1 MGLETAT
8 YISQLTATNPTSSDP
23 VSQGDDHLR
32 LIKSVLQS
40 QFTTLGA
47 AAVTTT
53 AAELNLLDGK
63 TAVGDVTGPGSS
75 VDNAIARFSG
85 TGGKTIQNTTVTIS
99 DDPPV
104 VKIGDGTAEDTTI
117 LFDGN
122 AKDFYMALD
131 DTADKLVIGEGSTVG
146 TNSIMT
152 ITDDTVT
159 IGDGATADTYL
170 NFDGNAQDYRIGL
183 DDGTDKLEVGVGTA
197 HGTTISFTVDSY
209 ADVDFNDNVVS
220 NPEIK
225 DYKETVQSVTGN
237 QTVNTALL
245 ANGNVINWSGS
256 GTVTLDT
263 PAVGYHGV
271 SFTLIGQSAMTIA
284 ETSTNDIFWA
294 GGTTPPP
301 SGICVFNFFCT
312 LSAAGTYKWFGFDG
326 GQDWAT

>member
-1 MGLETAT
+1 
-8 YISQLTATNPTSSDP
+8 
-23 VSQGDDHLR
+23 
-32 LIKSVLQS
+32 
-40 QFTTLGA
+40 
-47 AAVTTT
+47 
-53 AAELNLLDGK
+53 
-63 TAVGDVTGPGSS
+63 
-75 VDNAIARFSG
+75 
-85 TGGKTIQNTTVTIS
+85 
-99 DDPPV
+99 
-104 VKIGDGTAEDTTI
+104 
-117 LFDGN
+117 
-122 AKDFYMALD
+122 MALD

-197 HGTTISFTVDSY
+197 HGTTISFTVDSS

-284 ETSTNDIFWA
+284 ET
-294 GGTTPPP
+294 
-301 SGICVFNFFCT
+301 
-312 LSAAGTYKWFGFDG
+312 
-326 GQDWAT
+326 